1 MTAIYFFVKINTNG
15 LNIMNENEDLLDG
28 GTFSFLPFALSEEII
43 FANNT
48 WALGE
53 KDTLEFCIWLRVK
66 KRASAL
72 P

>member
-1 MTAIYFFVKINTNG
+1 MTAIYFLVKINTNG

-53 KDTLEFCIWLRVK
+53 KDT
-66 KRASAL
+66 
-72 P
+72 